1 MQTATMR
8 APMLQPTMA
17 TTDTRTSVG
26 HLLQRAYTLPCSTAA
41 QAFTQLVQPTS
52 RFQLALDALLPVLDA
67 RVELEQRILVSYI
80 LFSLYTPHP
89 ISINPF
95 KSALY
100 ATFVNERDAAVR
112 IAAGGGVS
120 ENEQLVWVLWKILKG
135 DGNDL
140 GPYSP
145 NTLARSALPPKLR
158 PSNLTLD
165 EETIAPARSELQDTS
180 ILTDQTNTATPTPS
194 QPSHEPK
201 VTAQEDD
208 QNEKVSRAMALL
220 LAGRTRTLTLSEQRL
235 VTSFIPELVS
245 PPVVTSVD
253 LPPLI
258 AHNATLAHPL
268 MAALLSLCPPQGSA
282 MYLDVLR
289 RLPPTLPSLDLLG
302 RLLRDTTPMTDV
314 VTGGRTTLADV
325 VRSEVLGGFLH
336 EAIEWVG
343 NREAEEKDGLIN
355 DDRVAISVQNVRVG
369 SCQILPSPLT
379 SRQLCRFYH
388 SLIKLAIV
396 DPGSEADSAEMM
408 HFSLRFSR
416 YEEANSLYR
425 VLAAGHF

>member
-1 MQTATMR
+1 
-8 APMLQPTMA
+8 MLQPTMA
-17 TTDTRTSVG
+17 TSDTRTSVG

-52 RFQLALDALLPVLDA
+52 RFQLALDALLPVLET

-100 ATFVNERDAAVR
+100 ATFVKERDAAVR
-112 IAAGGGVS
+112 IAASGGVS
-120 ENEQLVWVLWKILKG
+120 ETEQLVWVLWKILKG

-165 EETIAPARSELQDTS
+165 EENIVLDPTEINHVPTS
-180 ILTDQTNTATPTPS
+180 ADPTHAAKPSAS
-194 QPSHEPK
+194 QPAQEPK

-208 QNEKVSRAMALL
+208 QNEKVSRAMSLI
-220 LAGRTRTLTLSEQRL
+220 LAGRSRTLTLSEQRL

-245 PPVVTSVD
+245 PPIVTSVD

-258 AHNATLAHPL
+258 AHNPTLAHPL
-268 MAALLSLCPPQGSA
+268 MVALISLCPPQGSA

-289 RLPPTLPSLDLLG
+289 RLPPTLPSFDLLG
-302 RLLRDTTPMTDV
+302 RLLRDTTPMTDMI
-314 VTGGRTTLADV
+314 TGGRTTVADV
-325 VRSEVLGGFLH
+325 VRSEVLGGFVH
-336 EAIEWVG
+336 ESIEWVG

-355 DDRVAISVQNVRVG
+355 DDRVAKSVQN
-369 SCQILPSPLT
+369 
-379 SRQLCRFYH
+379 LCRFYN
-388 SLIKLAIV
+388 SLIKLNIL
-396 DPGSEADSAEMM
+396 DTGSEADSAEMM
-408 HFSLRFSR
+408 HFSLRYSR
-416 YEEANSLYR
+416 YEDANALYR
-425 VLAAGHF
+425 ILAAGHF